1 MNNHHHPN
9 QQSRKDIS
17 RSSSSST
24 SSSSD
29 EIQKKYR
36 KKYQKLLPKLEHVTV
51 DSYIMITEQL
61 TEVTNDKLYVLIM
74 MMIMIRLTF
83 ACMKLCMDL

>member
-1 MNNHHHPN
+1 MYNHHHHPN
-9 QQSRKDIS
+9 QQSRKETSIS
-17 RSSSSST
+17 SCS

-61 TEVTNDKLYVLIM
+61 TEVTNDKLNVCLNDDDNDMVNIYMYEIV
-74 MMIMIRLTF
+74 
-83 ACMKLCMDL
+83 

>member
-1 MNNHHHPN
+1 MNNNHHPN
-9 QQSRKDIS
+9 QQSRKEIS
-17 RSSSSST
+17 SNSS

-61 TEVTNDKLYVLIM
+61 TEVTNDKINVCLNDDDNDMVNIYMYEIV
-74 MMIMIRLTF
+74 
-83 ACMKLCMDL
+83 

>member
-1 MNNHHHPN
+1 MNNHYNHPN
-9 QQSRKDIS
+9 QQSRKEIS
-17 RSSSSST
+17 SNSSSSS

-61 TEVTNDKLYVLIM
+61 TEVTNDKLNVCLNDDDNDMVNIYMYEIV
-74 MMIMIRLTF
+74 
-83 ACMKLCMDL
+83 